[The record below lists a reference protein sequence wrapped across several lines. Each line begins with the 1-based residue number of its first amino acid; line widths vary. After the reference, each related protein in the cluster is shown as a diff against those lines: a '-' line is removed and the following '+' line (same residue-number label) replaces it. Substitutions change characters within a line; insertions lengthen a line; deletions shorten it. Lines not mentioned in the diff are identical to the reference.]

1 MKKNRMMEL
10 HKLDCVLFQGDSI
23 TNAFRMPQEANDCYQ
38 MGAGYALMVAAQ
50 VRSERPQDRVTFMNR
65 GVSGN
70 GLQDLLARWRPD
82 CLDLRPDVLSI
93 LVGVND
99 TLVMGPIAEWGGHY
113 RRLLAMTRKELPK
126 VRIILCEPF
135 LLPVGKVSKA
145 MLENMAKR
153 QREFSRIVADEDVA
167 AVMLQKVL
175 NQASR
180 KAPAD
185 YWAYDGIHPTAAGA
199 DLIARAWLKLV
210 FSDQY
215 QGNT

>member
-1 MKKNRMMEL
+1 MIQPND
-10 HKLDCVLFQGDSI
+10 HILFQGDSI

-38 MGAGYALMVAAQ
+38 MGAGYALMVAARI
-50 VRSERPQDRVTFMNR
+50 RSERPSDRISFMNR

-70 GLQDLLARWRPD
+70 GIQDLLSRWRPD

-99 TLVMGPIAEWGGHY
+99 TLAMGPIEEWGRHY

-126 VRIILCEPF
+126 VRIVLCEPF

-145 MLENMAKR
+145 MLENMAER
-153 QREFSRIVADEDVA
+153 QHEFTRIVADEVVA
-167 AVMLQKVL
+167 VVMLQKVF

-180 KAPAD
+180 QAPAD
-185 YWAYDGIHPTAAGA
+185 YWAYDGIHPTAAGME
-199 DLIARAWLKLV
+199 LITKTWLKQV
-210 FSDQY
+210 SFDRMK
-215 QGNT
+215 GNS